1 MFSPFPFFSTC
12 LHYKQWIMVWAVL
25 KLLIIRDMDQAMG
38 ASRCSPKHLWLVTTV
53 LWISCTVF
61 PSLWRFHSFKTSF
74 LESHG
79 KVRIIDFVD
88 ARLASILYP
97 VVVTPVFWNPSWESW
112 MLVTGPYS
120 WYYDLVGLGWGL
132 CINVILR
139 APRMVVVL
147 NPLKPQGWDHY
158 LELE

>member
-25 KLLIIRDMDQAMG
+25 KLLIIRDVDQAMG
-38 ASRCSPKHLWLVTTV
+38 TSRCFPKHLWLVTTV

-61 PSLWRFHSFKTSF
+61 PSLWPFHSFKTSF

-79 KVRIIDFVD
+79 KVRTMDIVD

-97 VVVTPVFWNPSWESW
+97 VVVTSVFWNFSWKSW
-112 MLVTGPYS
+112 KKCWKL
-120 WYYDLVGLGWGL
+120 DLTPDIIIWL
-132 CINVILR
+132 
-139 APRMVVVL
+139 
-147 NPLKPQGWDHY
+147 D
-158 LELE
+158 